1 MRRGEPEPGGEGTG
15 MSPRSARA
23 AAARG
28 GGSPALPAERGPG
41 RPPGAAGE
49 GGDARGRKERDTRE
63 AAITHS
69 LTHSQPR
76 ASSLPAPPPRHFA
89 PRGATGAGRDTAR
102 RATGARGDPRAPAHP
117 AKVIPSP
124 GVLGGSGG
132 KFSI

>member
-23 AAARG
+23 AARG
-28 GGSPALPAERGPG
+28 AAGAPRCPAERGPG

-69 LTHSQPR
+69 LTATGEQ
-76 ASSLPAPPPRHFA
+76 PPRPLSPPLRAARSHRRWA
-89 PRGATGAGRDTAR
+89 RHRPPGHRGEG
-102 RATGARGDPRAPAHP
+102 
-117 AKVIPSP
+117 
-124 GVLGGSGG
+124 
-132 KFSI
+132 